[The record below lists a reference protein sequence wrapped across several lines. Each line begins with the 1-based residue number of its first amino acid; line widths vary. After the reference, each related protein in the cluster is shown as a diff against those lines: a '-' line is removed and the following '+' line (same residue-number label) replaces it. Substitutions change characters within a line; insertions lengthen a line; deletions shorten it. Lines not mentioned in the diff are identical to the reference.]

1 MCRPFKQNHFRSS
14 ALDALGGDTGS
25 PRQVVPENRRS
36 SGQALIEQ

>member
-25 PRQVVPENRRS
+25 PRQVFLKIDDHQDR
-36 SGQALIEQ
+36 L